1 MSNPFFYGNPVSPDQ
16 FFGRRRE
23 VRRIVNRLVNRG
35 QSTAIVG
42 EPRTGR
48 TSLLLYLSAEET
60 RKDLYGAEGER
71 LLFSFLDAQTWGA
84 EFDQVKFWEHA
95 LRPLYD
101 QGMRSNPNSPLSQA
115 YQMCQDNG
123 FGAFVLERL
132 LAQMR
137 TEGWRLVLLLDE
149 FNKLLRHPVLHSGEF
164 FGSLRSLASR
174 SRGALALVVASRYSL
189 ESLNR
194 DTLEFSRTGS
204 PYFNFLDE
212 IIIGPLADKDVAELL
227 RRGADHFTADDRR
240 FIMLVGGGHPYLIQL
255 AAAALWEAYEDH
267 EEDMPS
273 LRRQQA
279 GQSLYDEAAM
289 IMSDIWRAWPP
300 ATRKAFA
307 AVALAQIPWLL
318 NERRFQTGSMVHD
331 MADLEPELRLL
342 KKHGFVTESAAI
354 PGGWRV
360 RPAAVL
366 WWLADEVRRTIRPDT
381 PFEDWLR
388 EQELDGLVT
397 RKEKQRFDKALGATM
412 VLLKGGVSVLIEAA
426 AKGLGEAMVK

>member
-1 MSNPFFYGNPVSPDQ
+1 
-16 FFGRRRE
+16 
-23 VRRIVNRLVNRG
+23 
-35 QSTAIVG
+35 
-42 EPRTGR
+42 
-48 TSLLLYLSAEET
+48 
-60 RKDLYGAEGER
+60 
-71 LLFSFLDAQTWGA
+71 
-84 EFDQVKFWEHA
+84 
-95 LRPLYD
+95 
-101 QGMRSNPNSPLSQA
+101 LSQA
-115 YQMCQDNG
+115 YQVCQSNG

-149 FNKLLRHPVLHSGEF
+149 FNKLLHHPVLHSGEF

-174 SRGALALVVASRYSL
+174 SRGALALVVANRYSL
-189 ESLNR
+189 ESLNQ
-194 DTLEFSRTGS
+194 DTFEFSRTGS

-227 RRGADHFTADDRR
+227 RWGANHFTADDRR
-240 FIMLVGGGHPYLIQL
+240 FIMRVGGGHPYLIQL
-255 AAAALWEAYEDH
+255 TAAALWEAYEDH
-267 EEDMPS
+267 ERAMPS

-289 IMSDIWRAWPP
+289 IMSDTWRVWSP

-318 NERRFQTGSMVHD
+318 NERRFQIGRMIHD

-342 KKHGFVTESAAI
+342 KKHGFVAESSEI

-360 RPAAVL
+360 RPAAYL
-366 WWLADEVRRTIRPDT
+366 WWLADQVRRTIRQDT

-388 EQELDGLVT
+388 EQEMDGLMT
-397 RKEKQRFDKALGATM
+397 RRQKQRFDKALAATM
-412 VLLKGGVSVLIEAA
+412 ELLKGGVSTLIEAA
-426 AKGLGEAMVK
+426 AKGLGEAIVK

>member
-42 EPRTGR
+42 EPRTGK

-60 RKDLYGAEGER
+60 RKNLYGAEGNR

-84 EFDQVKFWEHA
+84 EFDQAKFWEHA
-95 LRPLYD
+95 LRPLYE
-101 QGMRSNPNSPLSQA
+101 QIMESNPNAPLSQA
-115 YQMCQDNG
+115 YQVCQHNG

-132 LAQMR
+132 LSQMR

-149 FNKLLRHPVLHSGEF
+149 FNKLLHHPVLHSGEF

-174 SRGALALVVASRYSL
+174 SRGTLALVVASRYSV
-189 ESLNR
+189 ENLNR

-212 IIIGPLADKDVAELL
+212 IIVGPLADKDVAELL
-227 RRGADHFTADDRR
+227 LRGANHFAADDRR
-240 FIMLVGGGHPYLIQL
+240 FITQVGGGHPYLIQL

-289 IMSDIWRAWPP
+289 IMSDTWRVWSP

-342 KKHGFVTESAAI
+342 KKHGKLNPLFAA
-354 PGGWRV
+354 PGHN
-360 RPAAVL
+360 
-366 WWLADEVRRTIRPDT
+366 
-381 PFEDWLR
+381 
-388 EQELDGLVT
+388 
-397 RKEKQRFDKALGATM
+397 LGQ
-412 VLLKGGVSVLIEAA
+412 
-426 AKGLGEAMVK
+426 

>member
-1 MSNPFFYGNPVSPDQ
+1 VSNPFFYGNPVAPDQ

-23 VRRIVNRLVNRG
+23 VRRIVNRLVNWG

-60 RKDLYGAEGER
+60 RKDLYGIEEGR
-71 LLFSFLDAQTWGA
+71 LLFSFLDAQTLGA
-84 EFDQVKFWEHA
+84 QFDQVKFWEHA
-95 LRPLYD
+95 LRPLHE
-101 QGMRSNPNSPLSQA
+101 RIIASNPDTPLGQA
-115 YQMCQDNG
+115 YQMCQNNG

-149 FNKLLRHPVLHSGEF
+149 FNKLLHHPVLHSGEF

-204 PYFNFLDE
+204 PYINFLDE
-212 IIIGPLADKDVAELL
+212 IIVGPLPDKDVAELL
-227 RRGADHFTADDRR
+227 RRGVDHFTADDRR
-240 FIMLVGGGHPYLIQL
+240 FIMQVGGGHPYLVQL
-255 AAAALWEAYEDH
+255 TAATLWEAYEDH
-267 EEDMPS
+267 EEDTPS

-279 GQSLYDEAAM
+279 GQSLYDEAAL
-289 IMSDIWRAWPP
+289 IMSDTWRVWSP
-300 ATRKAFA
+300 ATRKAFT

-318 NERRFQTGSMVHD
+318 NERKFHIERLLHD
-331 MADLEPELRLL
+331 IPDLEPELRLL
-342 KKHGFVTESAAI
+342 KKHGFVTESSMI
-354 PGGWRV
+354 PRGWRV
-360 RPAAVL
+360 RPSAFL
-366 WWLADEVRRTIRPDT
+366 WWLADEVRRTIRHDT
-381 PFEDWLR
+381 PFEEWLR
-388 EQELDGLVT
+388 EQEMEGLVT
-397 RKEKQRFDKALGATM
+397 RGEKQQFDKALHATM
-412 VLLKGGVSVLIEAA
+412 ELLKGGANTLIEAA